1 MRDEL
6 ISNNL
11 RLIDFMIFKMN
22 LGHKLDDYYDIGLK
36 ALTQAG
42 NTFDENKE
50 NIFSGYACVCI
61 KNEILKQI
69 DLENA
74 KKRQSNVNTVSF
86 DSEFCRD
93 DNNNPITLLDV
104 YDDGTDLEE
113 EIIKQEKIDL
123 LKAIIEILD
132 PQDKFMMEHY
142 FELWGNKKMTQVEIA
157 KELGLNARFV
167 CYRINRAMKII
178 KKIMEDKYGEEN

>member
-11 RLIDFMIFKMN
+11 KLIDYMIFKMN

-50 NIFSGYACVCI
+50 NKFSGYACICI
-61 KNEILKQI
+61 RNEILKQI

-74 KKRQSNVNTVSF
+74 KKRQSNVNAVSF
-86 DSEFCRD
+86 DSELCHN

-113 EIIKQEKIDL
+113 EIIKQERIDL
-123 LKAIIEILD
+123 LNKIIAILEPND
-132 PQDKFMMEHY
+132 RFMLEHY
-142 FELWGNKKMTQVEIA
+142 FELGGCEKLTYKKIGDR
-157 KELGLNARFV
+157 LGLKQRYV
-167 CYRINRAMKII
+167 ECRIKRAMRII
-178 KKIMEDKYGEEN
+178 KKIMKDKYENN